1 MQSSIL
7 FFMSTLIDM
16 SGTSKHLISV
26 AIICLVI
33 ISGNHLFCENGSTL
47 KNNALTGENLP
58 LDSLGL
64 AIFLA
69 GSVRLGTTLGTLFLV
84 KIFKPGKVER

>member
-1 MQSSIL
+1 
-7 FFMSTLIDM
+7 M

-33 ISGNHLFCENGSTL
+33 VSVNHIFCEHGSTL
-47 KNNALTGENLP
+47 KNNALTGGNLQM
-58 LDSLGL
+58 DSLGM

-69 GSVRLGTTLGTLFLV
+69 GSMRLGITLGTLFLL
-84 KIFKPGKVER
+84 KIFKPDKAES

>member
-7 FFMSTLIDM
+7 FFMSTLIAM

-33 ISGNHLFCENGSTL
+33 VSVNHIFCEHGSTL

-69 GSVRLGTTLGTLFLV
+69 GSVRLGTTLGTLFLA
-84 KIFKPGKVER
+84 KIFKPGEAER